1 MYSKECQKFESIL
14 LEIRRLPLIATF
26 DLYMD
31 SFVKDV
37 NRPIS
42 LGMVDPFGIPS
53 NDVTLLHLRITGCLI
68 NLHAI
73 IISSDSAALR
83 IRGVRGVPI
92 LTHRM
97 DMMKDRLMIIV
108 MTFNFYFSLFLK
120 CEPLLTEQRASPFC
134 TIFSYYI
141 HLHDQDSNSEY

>member
-1 MYSKECQKFESIL
+1 
-14 LEIRRLPLIATF
+14 
-26 DLYMD
+26 MD

-53 NDVTLLHLRITGCLI
+53 NDVTLRHLRISGCFI

-73 IISSDSAALR
+73 IISPDSAALR
-83 IRGVRGVPI
+83 TRGVRGVPI
-92 LTHRM
+92 RTHRM

-108 MTFNFYFSLFLK
+108 MIWKLNYFTF
-120 CEPLLTEQRASPFC
+120 
-134 TIFSYYI
+134 
-141 HLHDQDSNSEY
+141 